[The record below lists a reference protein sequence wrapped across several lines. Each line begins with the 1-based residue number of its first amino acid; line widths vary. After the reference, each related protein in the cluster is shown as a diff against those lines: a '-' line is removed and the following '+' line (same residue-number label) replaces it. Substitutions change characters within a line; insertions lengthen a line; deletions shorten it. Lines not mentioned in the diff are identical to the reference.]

1 MNIKDINWKAIWK
14 QTWPHLVATAAFVL
28 LCVVYFAPEFFD
40 NKQLPQGDVQSG
52 IGMGH
57 DARLYHE
64 KTGEYA
70 DWSNAM
76 FSGMPHNFAYTQP
89 SKSIFVKLENIAFL
103 GLPKHTA
110 APLFL
115 YLLGF
120 YIFMLC
126 VECSPWMSIVGA
138 IAFALASYNIIII
151 DAGHINK
158 CYVIATM
165 PAVLGGIMLC
175 YRKRYV
181 AGVIVTLLS
190 LGLNVLWSH
199 QQISYYLLLMII
211 PLAIVYFVEAIK
223 EKTVK
228 DFFVASAVLLLI

>member
-14 QTWPHLVATAAFVL
+14 QTWPHLVAIAAFVL
-28 LCVVYFAPEFFD
+28 LCVVYFAPEFFE

-115 YLLGF
+115 YLL
-120 YIFMLC
+120 
-126 VECSPWMSIVGA
+126 A
-138 IAFALASYNIIII
+138 
-151 DAGHINK
+151 
-158 CYVIATM
+158 
-165 PAVLGGIMLC
+165 
-175 YRKRYV
+175 
-181 AGVIVTLLS
+181 
-190 LGLNVLWSH
+190 
-199 QQISYYLLLMII
+199 
-211 PLAIVYFVEAIK
+211 
-223 EKTVK
+223 
-228 DFFVASAVLLLI
+228 